1 MQKFW
6 IEVLI
11 PNNLIISYPIVII
24 IITVV
29 LLIIMKIKIKKFNK
43 IIITINSMTISLI
56 TKMLLIEIIIMEII
70 TIITNPLC
78 D

>member
-1 MQKFW
+1 
-6 IEVLI
+6 
-11 PNNLIISYPIVII
+11 
-24 IITVV
+24 
-29 LLIIMKIKIKKFNK
+29 MKIKIKKFNK